1 MKHINRF
8 NQFIKESYGINP
20 SINWDLINTAKEL
33 ALEYLDEGNSLRYMV
48 YYKPNLSETVKR
60 YGASIGVLDGTFS
73 HEGDTFDWN
82 EGYFDEDEVFDSENL
97 IYIIWLPTIEE
108 NKKIND
114 LLTFQLREI
123 YPNENINVQSF

>member
-1 MKHINRF
+1 MKHINKF
-8 NQFIKESYGINP
+8 NQFIIESYGHNQ

-48 YYKPNLSETVKR
+48 YYKQPDTPTPGPFE
-60 YGASIGVLDGTFS
+60 VLDGTFS
-73 HEGDTFDWN
+73 HNGDTFDWN
-82 EGYFDEDEVFDSENL
+82 EAYFDVDEVFDSENL
-97 IYIIWLPTIEE
+97 FYIIWLPTIEE

-123 YPNENINVQSF
+123 YPNENIK